1 VGAVAQRISN
11 RDALTMSVTVQ
22 YRMLVCVA
30 VLSTASSRRNGCG
43 RRDVGMGAETLQIDY
58 IYGLPALESG
68 DGYTNAQGERVPYAV
83 ARLCSSECCTPLTR
97 LALMNLLEAMLNVEY
112 LYLRHTSSRTTRSTT
127 MSRDYG
133 YHGHAPIVGF
143 ATVTMTWSK
152 TALYFIQGEQ
162 ACIEV

>member
-1 VGAVAQRISN
+1 
-11 RDALTMSVTVQ
+11 
-22 YRMLVCVA
+22 
-30 VLSTASSRRNGCG
+30 
-43 RRDVGMGAETLQIDY
+43 MGAETLQIDY

-152 TALYFIQGEQ
+152 TALYFIQGEHE
-162 ACIEV
+162 AFRPG

>member
-1 VGAVAQRISN
+1 VGVETSGWELRPC
-11 RDALTMSVTVQ
+11 R
-22 YRMLVCVA
+22 
-30 VLSTASSRRNGCG
+30 STTSMVSQHWRA
-43 RRDVGMGAETLQIDY
+43 AT
-58 IYGLPALESG
+58 A
-68 DGYTNAQGERVPYAV
+68 
-83 ARLCSSECCTPLTR
+83 ECCTPLTR

-152 TALYFIQGEQ
+152 TALYFIQGEHE
-162 ACIEV
+162 AFRPG